1 MARAAKNKAK
11 SKTSTKK
18 KRKGAEPGSRGMEA
32 AALAGED
39 PPNSVTELA
48 DAIHSDGGSVLG
60 IYRDPLGGAWQ
71 LLAGLPLDKVAPTP
85 FQRDLSPTHAKRL
98 TGVIDKIGRFLDPVI
113 AVRRDDGQ
121 YWTPNGYHRMSAMQN
136 LGAKSIVALV
146 VPEQEVAYKILALN
160 TEKAHNLREKCL
172 EVIRMAR
179 ELAKLD
185 ARPERE
191 FALEFEEPGFV
202 TLGCCYEERGR
213 MAGGAYN
220 PVLRRVESFLED
232 PLPAALEVRARR
244 AAKLL
249 ELDDAVSAAVDML
262 KERGFDSPY
271 LKAFVVARVNP
282 LRFKRGATGEFDE
295 IIDKM
300 TASAR
305 DFDPG
310 KVKAEQVAR
319 SAGAPDE

>member
-1 MARAAKNKAK
+1 MAKATKKKAK
-11 SKTSTKK
+11 SKSK
-18 KRKGAEPGSRGMEA
+18 KRSKGAEPGSRGIEA

-39 PPNSVTELA
+39 PPGSVAELA
-48 DAIHSDGGSVLG
+48 EAIQGDGGSVLG
-60 IYRDPLGGAWQ
+60 IYREPLGGAWQ
-71 LLAGLPLDKVAPTP
+71 LLAGLPIDKVAPTP

-113 AVRRDDGQ
+113 AVRKDDGQ
-121 YWTPNGYHRMSAMQN
+121 YWTPNGYHRMSAMQS

-185 ARPERE
+185 PRPERD

-220 PVLRRVESFLED
+220 PVLRRVETFLDD
-232 PLPAALEVRARR
+232 PLPEALEARARR
-244 AAKLL
+244 AAKIL

-282 LRFKRGATGEFDE
+282 LRFKRGATGQFDE
-295 IIDKM
+295 VIDKM
-300 TASAR
+300 IASAR

-310 KVKAEQVAR
+310 RVKAEQVAR
-319 SAGAPDE
+319 TGGAPDE